1 MGDNKIEDAVCCT
14 ANNTMELS
22 LSNLPNSNKQNKI
35 KIKKSSNIKMNKI
48 FDILPDLEHSIAFR
62 SIIDKNHIFP
72 KSFEN
77 DDWDE
82 CQKKFNQKSEED
94 KKNYNKVHVIKLSE
108 GIIVIDFDAHGDKK
122 KLKLEDIYSKFS
134 FLKDSPYTR
143 GIGGKGFHF
152 YVKNNNY
159 AQYCKAT
166 NTNNDS
172 GFDIDFLTDS
182 VHELYNVEN
191 VVGDCI
197 KELSN
202 SEIENI
208 YPEIVNK
215 NIRGFIENKTNIDCS
230 EKIFDFIEEEI
241 LKHIA
246 NIKTKYCDNFNDW
259 VKICAGLWNTY
270 GDKKLIHE
278 FSKKSK
284 KYNYSEVEKYSFCG
298 LSQITMGTLKYYS
311 KISNSEKYWEINNEY
326 NEFCISENDF
336 SDSTL
341 LLNKLIPQLKYNLI
355 WSEKKWFTCVE
366 GIWKEID
373 SPINKIQKLLRLGYV
388 NSDIKL
394 TLKMKEDD
402 ANVKD
407 IQNDKTILL
416 KARSKYDNQ
425 SNTTY
430 IINQLKDHLHDEDFL
445 NRLDQLPNK
454 LAFKNGILD
463 LVTKQF
469 SKGINPEDYVSRV
482 IDFDYKIEDIDENK
496 YDFIKLQIK
505 KICNNNQEHMDYILS
520 YIGASLCG
528 TPDKLQK
535 VCFFIGQ
542 GGSNGKTMI
551 MNALMEILPDLIK
564 KIDTKLFEEN
574 FTKTHKFIPK
584 LRNCRIAFFEE
595 FPNNKKINIDMYKE
609 IADGNTISYEV
620 MHGTE
625 KCLKINCKAVINSN
639 YTPEFPNMDDPIVRR
654 YIHCQFNS
662 KFSVENKVDDFDN
675 LQFILD
681 TEMKNKLIES
691 PMTLLSVF
699 LEYAHNFA
707 KTENMYDTP
716 EEFNQE
722 KDDVIENNSTF
733 YTWLCSKV
741 NFNKDLACPKKEIQY
756 FYQKENDIKISDKEL
771 RDILKSK
778 GFKYERKG
786 KRVRKNQGIF
796 TGFDWKDDVLH
807 NDSDDI

>member
-1 MGDNKIEDAVCCT
+1 DN
-14 ANNTMELS
+14 
-22 LSNLPNSNKQNKI
+22 
-35 KIKKSSNIKMNKI
+35 
-48 FDILPDLEHSIAFR
+48 
-62 SIIDKNHIFP
+62 
-72 KSFEN
+72 
-77 DDWDE
+77 
-82 CQKKFNQKSEED
+82 
-94 KKNYNKVHVIKLSE
+94 Y
-108 GIIVIDFDAHGDKK
+108 
-122 KLKLEDIYSKFS
+122 
-134 FLKDSPYTR
+134 
-143 GIGGKGFHF
+143 
-152 YVKNNNY
+152 
-159 AQYCKAT
+159 
-166 NTNNDS
+166 
-172 GFDIDFLTDS
+172 
-182 VHELYNVEN
+182 
-191 VVGDCI
+191 
-197 KELSN
+197 
-202 SEIENI
+202 
-208 YPEIVNK
+208 
-215 NIRGFIENKTNIDCS
+215 
-230 EKIFDFIEEEI
+230 
-241 LKHIA
+241 
-246 NIKTKYCDNFNDW
+246 NDW

-609 IADGNTISYEV
+609 IADGNT
-620 MHGTE
+620 
-625 KCLKINCKAVINSN
+625 
-639 YTPEFPNMDDPIVRR
+639 
-654 YIHCQFNS
+654 
-662 KFSVENKVDDFDN
+662 
-675 LQFILD
+675 
-681 TEMKNKLIES
+681 
-691 PMTLLSVF
+691 
-699 LEYAHNFA
+699 
-707 KTENMYDTP
+707 
-716 EEFNQE
+716 
-722 KDDVIENNSTF
+722 
-733 YTWLCSKV
+733 
-741 NFNKDLACPKKEIQY
+741 
-756 FYQKENDIKISDKEL
+756 
-771 RDILKSK
+771 
-778 GFKYERKG
+778 
-786 KRVRKNQGIF
+786 
-796 TGFDWKDDVLH
+796 
-807 NDSDDI
+807 